1 MFITILYSFTL
12 TIYIIFNNHILLS
25 ALSYLYLWCK
35 LYCLRYFNNLN
46 YFIDDYYTFDF
57 YYECLLM
64 HTLYNF
70 HFMKTN
76 EALYFMFLVIHL
88 MIAKYAIFYPFEF
101 YIVALLF
108 LFFVQYPDPNNSVKV
123 FTKFGLIFLS
133 YWYEMIDLL

>member
-1 MFITILYSFTL
+1 
-12 TIYIIFNNHILLS
+12 
-25 ALSYLYLWCK
+25 
-35 LYCLRYFNNLN
+35 
-46 YFIDDYYTFDF
+46 
-57 YYECLLM
+57 M

-76 EALYFMFLVIHL
+76 EAFYFMFIVIHL